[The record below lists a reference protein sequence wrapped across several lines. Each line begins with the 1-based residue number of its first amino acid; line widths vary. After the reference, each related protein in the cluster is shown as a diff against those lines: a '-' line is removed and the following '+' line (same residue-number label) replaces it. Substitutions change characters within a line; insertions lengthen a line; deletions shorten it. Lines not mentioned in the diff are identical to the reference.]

1 MPGTLRSASC
11 NVVAPCAWMTDCG
24 TVLMN
29 WGMSRIGV
37 SVRVGLTVVSVRYES
52 PRTRTSGSVCSDCAC
67 AWAHSGAAVEKASN
81 IAAASG
87 RRLKRSIFHPLLVA
101 QPQDCALAALGVAGC
116 VCLQTIIVLVIV
128 RKPRGG
134 QFRPVEFPARI
145 LERRKPMLI
154 RCLLAA
160 VAALL
165 PHLAAAQPWPSKP
178 LRYIVPFAPGGTTDI
193 LGRMVAAGLSASLGQ
208 PVVVENKPGQA
219 GSIGA
224 AELARS
230 APDGYTIG
238 GGTISSHAINVTLY
252 PALPY
257 DPLKDFAP
265 ITMLA
270 TLPNMLIVHPSVK
283 AENVRELIALLK
295 ANPNKY
301 SFGSAGNGTSQ
312 HISGELFKIMSGTD
326 MQHIPYKG
334 SGPMIPDLIAGTIQ
348 LSFENIT
355 TAYPQVKGGKLKAL
369 AVTSAKRSFVA
380 PDVPTMAEAGL
391 PGYDISSWQ
400 AMYAPAG
407 TPREIVTRVH
417 AETVKVLRVP
427 ENQKKLQELGLEA
440 GGMSPE
446 ELLALMRSDIPRLG
460 KVVRES
466 GAKVD

>member
-1 MPGTLRSASC
+1 MKLF
-11 NVVAPCAWMTDCG
+11 
-24 TVLMN
+24 VLIVL
-29 WGMSRIGV
+29 S
-37 SVRVGLTVVSVRYES
+37 
-52 PRTRTSGSVCSDCAC
+52 
-67 AWAHSGAAVEKASN
+67 
-81 IAAASG
+81 
-87 RRLKRSIFHPLLVA
+87 
-101 QPQDCALAALGVAGC
+101 LAALGV
-116 VCLQTIIVLVIV
+116 Q
-128 RKPRGG
+128 
-134 QFRPVEFPARI
+134 
-145 LERRKPMLI
+145 
-154 RCLLAA
+154 
-160 VAALL
+160 
-165 PHLAAAQPWPSKP
+165 AQPYPSKP
-178 LRYIVPFAPGGTTDI
+178 IRYIVPFAPGGTTDI
-193 LGRMVAAGLSASLGQ
+193 LARMVGAGLSSSLGQ

-224 AELARS
+224 AELARA
-230 APDGYTIG
+230 APDGYTVG
-238 GGTISSHAINVTLY
+238 GGTISSHAINATLY
-252 PALPY
+252 PKLPY

-270 TLPNMLIVHPSVK
+270 TLPNMLIVHPSVN
-283 AENVRELIALLK
+283 AGSVRELVALLK

-312 HISGELFKIMSGTD
+312 HISGELFKIMTGTQ

-334 SGPMIPDLIAGTIQ
+334 SGPMIPDLLAGTIQ

-380 PDVPTMAEAGL
+380 PEVPTMAEAGL
-391 PGYDISSWQ
+391 AGYDISSWQ

-407 TPREIVTRVH
+407 TPREIVSRLH
-417 AETVKVLRVP
+417 AETVKVLRSP
-427 ENQKKLQELGLEA
+427 ESQKRLSELGLDA

>member
-1 MPGTLRSASC
+1 MRFA
-11 NVVAPCAWMTDCG
+11 
-24 TVLMN
+24 
-29 WGMSRIGV
+29 
-37 SVRVGLTVVSVRYES
+37 
-52 PRTRTSGSVCSDCAC
+52 
-67 AWAHSGAAVEKASN
+67 KA
-81 IAAASG
+81 
-87 RRLKRSIFHPLLVA
+87 LLA
-101 QPQDCALAALGVAGC
+101 
-116 VCLQTIIVLVIV
+116 
-128 RKPRGG
+128 
-134 QFRPVEFPARI
+134 
-145 LERRKPMLI
+145 
-154 RCLLAA
+154 LLAA
-160 VAALL
+160 VSMAVSCFAQ
-165 PHLAAAQPWPSKP
+165 AQPWPSKP
-178 LRYIVPFAPGGTTDI
+178 IRYIVPFAPGGTTDI
-193 LGRMVAAGLSASLGQ
+193 LGRMVASGMSASLGQ

-224 AELARS
+224 AELARA

-238 GGTISSHAINVTLY
+238 GGTISSHAINATLY
-252 PALPY
+252 PKLPY

-407 TPREIVTRVH
+407 TPREIVTRLH
-417 AETVKVLRVP
+417 AETVKVLRAP